1 MMATAASLLVVPAL
15 GIDTSSTGAAIEY
28 PDVVYSSST
37 VTLTLSEY
45 TYQGPSVTQ
54 NTRTFNGELVGPTIS
69 VNPGDCPLA
78 HQHSLALLRH
88 HSFALR
94 VVKPQACPAHA
105 GDTLT
110 LTFVNNLPAAG
121 FDTSSLHNEFRDISK
136 SNLHT
141 HGLHISGEA
150 PGDSI
155 FTEIDAQ
162 ASYSYTYSI
171 PSNHMG
177 GTFWY
182 HPHHHGSTAMHAGG
196 GAAGAIVVEDP
207 VGSIPDW
214 LVQMESK
221 LLFMQH
227 LNMGGLTAV
236 AQEYE
241 ANCEAAGGTTAQCDD
256 AVWAN
261 GATSGVQANVV
272 LVNGMTQPVMTIEAN
287 RWYRFRMVFAA
298 VDAVLTPWATTCT
311 IRLLAKDGV
320 YLETMPR
327 TITNTYMGPGNRADI
342 AIFCPAGTHTFES
355 GVVNGRRRQ
364 RRLEEAPQVEGR
376 RLGKTD
382 GGAMAGGG
390 VGNEEIAQTLIT
402 IVANDVGNAV
412 PSEPTST
419 SVTRPCYLVSLLD
432 AAPTS
437 TTAIGL
443 GPAPSINGNSFAT
456 YNTYEASFAVGAVH
470 TLSLSGIDAH
480 PFHLHVNHFQLV
492 ETPTD
497 TNGGFFAAGDWHDTL
512 FAPFDAVSV
521 KFQADRWIGA
531 QVIHCHI
538 LEHEDE
544 GMMLVTQLTGTSG
557 ATYADAE
564 TIDSTCYRDAYPTS
578 SSPVSP
584 PPPSPPPPTPSPPP
598 SPGSPPYPP
607 GNAPSPSP
615 PLSPPPTISPS
626 QPPSPLPPPPPPLPP
641 LSPPPMPPLSSPPSA
656 PSDGGSSDGSSS
668 NVGGMVGGIVG
679 GSSGL
684 LVGIGAGY
692 YYMSKKKATSPG
704 GSKGGSMA

>member
-1 MMATAASLLVVPAL
+1 MAIASLLVASAL

-28 PDVVYSSST
+28 PAVVYSSST

-45 TYQGPSVTQ
+45 EYVGPSVTQ

-69 VNPGDCPLA
+69 VSP
-78 HQHSLALLRH
+78 
-88 HSFALR
+88 
-94 VVKPQACPAHA
+94 

-110 LTFVNNLPAAG
+110 LTLANNLPAAG
-121 FDTSSLHNEFRDISK
+121 FDTSALHNEFRDVSK

-141 HGLHISGEA
+141 HGLHIDGEA

-155 FTEIDAQ
+155 FTEVDAQ
-162 ASYSYTYSI
+162 SSYTYTYNI

-196 GAAGAIVVEDP
+196 GAAGAIIVEDP

-227 LNMGGLTAV
+227 LNMNGLTAV

-241 ANCEAAGGTTAQCDD
+241 TNCQDAGGTEAQCDD

-261 GATSGVQANVV
+261 GATSGTQADVV
-272 LVNGMTQPVMTIEAN
+272 LVNGMTQPLMTIEAN
-287 RWYRFRMVFAA
+287 KWYRFRMVFAA
-298 VDAVLTPWATTCT
+298 VDAILSPWVATCT

-320 YLETMPR
+320 YLPSMPR
-327 TITNTYMGPGNRADI
+327 TVTDSFMGPGNRADI
-342 AIFCPAGTHTFES
+342 AVWCPAGTHTFGS
-355 GVVNGRRRQ
+355 GINRR
-364 RRLEEAPQVEGR
+364 RRLEEQPQAREPMEPAVEGR
-376 RLGKTD
+376 RLGE
-382 GGAMAGGG
+382 GGGGMAGGG
-390 VGNEEIAQTLIT
+390 AGNEEITQTLIT
-402 IVANDVGNAV
+402 IVANDVGNAE
-412 PSEPTST
+412 PSEPAST
-419 SVTRPCYLVSLLD
+419 SVARPCYLVSLVN
-432 AAPTS
+432 AASSS
-437 TTAIGL
+437 TTAISL

-456 YNTYEASFAVGAVH
+456 ASTYEASFAVGSVH
-470 TLSLSGIDAH
+470 TLSLSGVNAH
-480 PFHLHVNHFQLV
+480 PFHLHVNHFQIA

-497 TNGGFFAAGDWHDTL
+497 TSGDWFAAGDWHDVM
-512 FAPFDAVSV
+512 FADFDTVSV
-521 KFQADRWIGA
+521 KFQADRWVGD

-557 ATYADAE
+557 TLYADAE
-564 TIDSTCYRDAYPTS
+564 TIDSTCYRDAYPS
-578 SSPVSP
+578 SMSPVSP

-598 SPGSPPYPP
+598 SPGLPPYPP

-615 PLSPPPTISPS
+615 PLSPPPTVSPS
-626 QPPSPLPPPPPPLPP
+626 QPPSPSPPPPPPP
-641 LSPPPMPPLSSPPSA
+641 STPPPTPPPPPPSSP
-656 PSDGGSSDGSSS
+656 SDDDDSSSD
-668 NVGGMVGGIVG
+668 VGGIVG
-679 GSSGL
+679 GIVGGLSGL
-684 LVGIGAGY
+684 LFGIGGGY
-692 YYMSKKKATSPG
+692 YYYSKKKAASPAA
-704 GSKGGSMA
+704 SKDVSMA